1 MKEASSS
8 PLLVSLIIES
18 WFAHFT
24 KGNVLWIFPS
34 FSSFFFPR
42 LTTDLCVAWKLH
54 SSLDASAILFSFI
67 QKYVTNLF
75 VNMKDKGLVMQDAV
89 FL

>member
-1 MKEASSS
+1 MNF
-8 PLLVSLIIES
+8 PFILLL
-18 WFAHFT
+18 
-24 KGNVLWIFPS
+24 
-34 FSSFFFPR
+34 FFPR

-54 SSLDASAILFSFI
+54 SSLDAFAILFSFI
-67 QKYVTNLF
+67 QKYVSNLF